1 MLMRVQFQSD
11 GGLAFLPGLQKPISI
26 DVDALPASDANRLRQ
41 LVRAASFFDLPAHMG
56 TPPRGA
62 ADMRAY
68 TITIEDGGR
77 RHTVRVAEP
86 ITDATLQEFVDVLQA
101 QARTLRSSTP

>member
-1 MLMRVQFQSD
+1 MRVQFQSE
-11 GGLAFLPGLQKPISI
+11 GGLAFFPGLQKPISI
-26 DVDALPASDANRLRQ
+26 DIDALPASDSDRLRQ
-41 LVRAASFFDLPAHMG
+41 LVRAARFFDLPAHIG

-86 ITDATLQEFVDVLQA
+86 ITDATLQELVDALRA
-101 QARTLRSSTP
+101 QARTLRRPAP

>member
-1 MLMRVQFQSD
+1 MRMQFQSE
-11 GGLAFLPGLQKPISI
+11 GGLAFFPGLHQPISI

-41 LVRAASFFDLPAHMG
+41 LVRAARFFDLPAHMG
-56 TPPRGA
+56 TPSRGA

-86 ITDATLQEFVDVLQA
+86 ITDAPLQELVDAIQA
-101 QARTLRSSTP
+101 QARTLRSPTP

>member
-1 MLMRVQFQSD
+1 MHVQFQSD
-11 GGLAFLPGLQKPISI
+11 GGFAVFPRLQTPISI
-26 DVDALPASDANRLRQ
+26 NVDALPASDANRLRQ
-41 LVRAASFFDLPAHMG
+41 LVRATSFFDLPAHVG

-86 ITDATLQEFVDVLQA
+86 IPDATLQELVDILQA
-101 QARTLRSSTP
+101 QARALRSSAP